1 MSRLDDAMNRLSA
14 DMAESGAPL
23 EVERAVLAEFD
34 RVQRRKRPRYWF
46 AAAGAIA
53 ASVAGLWMVGVWRME
68 HKPAQRPDAATP
80 AAEAQP
86 VAGAQV
92 DAEAE
97 QPFVPIPYVLPP
109 GPYERVEVVRMSLPV
124 SELIAAGFQMQ
135 TSDLGAQAEADVM
148 VGQDGR
154 ARALRLISVSSFN

>member
-1 MSRLDDAMNRLSA
+1 MSRLDDAMNRLSSE
-14 DMAESGAPL
+14 MAESGAPL
-23 EVERAVLAEFD
+23 EIERAVLAEFD
-34 RVQRRKRPRYWF
+34 RVQRRKRGRHWI

-53 ASVAGLWMVGVWRME
+53 ASVVGLWMLE
-68 HKPAQRPDAATP
+68 HRPAPQLVAPP
-80 AAEAQP
+80 AVE
-86 VAGAQV
+86 
-92 DAEAE
+92 AEAE
-97 QPFVPIPYVLPP
+97 PPFVPIPYVLPP

-154 ARALRLISVSSFN
+154 PRAVRLISVSSFN